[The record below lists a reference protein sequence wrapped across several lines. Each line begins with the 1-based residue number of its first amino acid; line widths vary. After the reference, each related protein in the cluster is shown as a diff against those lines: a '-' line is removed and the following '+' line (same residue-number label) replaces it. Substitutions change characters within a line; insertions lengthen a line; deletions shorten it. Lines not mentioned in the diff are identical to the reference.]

1 MPNTINEYFQ
11 PSSTSSHSNIDNL
24 ILQAELDKF
33 AQTGSMREDK
43 TPRYIGGTDDVVANI
58 ALSPILTL
66 KSMGNVGRK
75 ILEKTGLRN
84 PVSHFTTA
92 DRLGNI
98 LKQGVIKGKEQAFPG
113 KSFKEEAVDRKIRKL
128 YGKGAE
134 IEKSP
139 AVSVTRDPMFSNRPH
154 DYVGTDVRLVMDR
167 DKMIKKG
174 LKMQPYVEVG
184 GYRKT
189 LDALDDIVEYPRA
202 LQMNPRFE
210 FEERIRGNIPTEN
223 IKLID
228 ILNVPTPSLFGGESP
243 IYNERLMS
251 FLRALSKTDIPMIK
265 SPQAE
270 RAFEKIPKSG
280 LSELIQIKAPTY
292 KSEPFKVSDY
302 YSF

>member
-1 MPNTINEYFQ
+1 MPKTINEYFQ
-11 PSSTSSHSNIDNL
+11 PSSTGSHSNIDNL

-33 AQTGSMREDK
+33 AQTGSMREDR
-43 TPRYIGGTDDVVANI
+43 TPRYIGGTDDVVSNI

-92 DRLGNI
+92 DRLAKI
-98 LKQGVIKGKEQAFPG
+98 LKQGAIRGKEQAFPG
-113 KSFKEEAVDRKIRKL
+113 KPFRGETKYTGSSYQKS
-128 YGKGAE
+128 
-134 IEKSP
+134 SP

-154 DYVGTDVRLVMDR
+154 DYIGTDVRLVMDR

-189 LDALDDIVEYPRA
+189 LDALDRIFDVNTGT
-202 LQMNPRFE
+202 MNPRFE

-228 ILNVPTPSLFGGESP
+228 ILNVPTPDLFGKYSD

-251 FLRALSKTDIPMIK
+251 FLRGLSKTDIPMIK

-292 KSEPFKVSDY
+292 KSEPFTVSDY
-302 YSF
+302 YAI

>member
-1 MPNTINEYFQ
+1 MPPKTIREYFG
-11 PSSTSSHSNIDNL
+11 PSSTGVHNNIDDL
-24 ILQAELDKF
+24 ILQAELDRF
-33 AQTGSMREDK
+33 AQTGSIRADTSPE
-43 TPRYIGGTDDVVANI
+43 YIGGVDPVVENI
-58 ALSPILTL
+58 AMGPLLTL
-66 KSMGNVGRK
+66 KSLGSVGKK

-84 PVSHFTTA
+84 PVYHFTTA
-92 DRLGNI
+92 DRLGKI
-98 LKQGVIKGKEQAFPG
+98 LKQGAIRGKEQAFPG
-113 KSFKEEAVDRKIRKL
+113 KPFREDASSKKIRKL
-128 YGKGAE
+128 YGEGAPP
-134 IEKSP
+134 EKSP

-154 DYVGTDVRLVMDR
+154 DYIGTDIRLVMDR
-167 DKMIKKG
+167 DNMIKKG

-189 LDALDDIVEYPRA
+189 LDALDSYSLDN
-202 LQMNPRFE
+202 LGKMNPRFE

-228 ILNVPTPSLFGGESP
+228 ILNVPTPDLFGKYSD

-251 FLRALSKTDIPMIK
+251 FLRGLSKTDIPMIK

-280 LSELIQIKAPTY
+280 LSELIQVKAPTY

-302 YSF
+302 YTF

>member
-11 PSSTSSHSNIDNL
+11 PSSTGSHSNIDDL

-33 AQTGSMREDK
+33 AQTGSMREDR

-84 PVSHFTTA
+84 PVSHFTTG
-92 DRLGNI
+92 DRLGKI
-98 LKQGVIKGKEQAFPG
+98 LKQGAIRGKEQAFPG
-113 KSFKEEAVDRKIRKL
+113 KPFRGETKYTGSSYQKS
-128 YGKGAE
+128 
-134 IEKSP
+134 SP

-154 DYVGTDVRLVMDR
+154 DYIGTDVRLVMDR

-189 LDALDDIVEYPRA
+189 LDALNDFPGYSDNLGNK

-228 ILNVPTPSLFGGESP
+228 ILNVPTPDLFGGESP

-292 KSEPFKVSDY
+292 KSEPFTVSDY
-302 YSF
+302 YAF

>member
-11 PSSTSSHSNIDNL
+11 PSSTGSHSNIDDL

-33 AQTGSMREDK
+33 AQTGSMREDR

-84 PVSHFTTA
+84 PVSHFTTG
-92 DRLGNI
+92 DRLGKI
-98 LKQGVIKGKEQAFPG
+98 LKQGAIRGKEQAFPG
-113 KSFKEEAVDRKIRKL
+113 KPFRGETKYTGSSYQKS
-128 YGKGAE
+128 
-134 IEKSP
+134 SP

-154 DYVGTDVRLVMDR
+154 DYIGTDVRLVMDR

-189 LDALDDIVEYPRA
+189 LDALNDFPGYSDNLGNT

-228 ILNVPTPSLFGGESP
+228 ILNVPTPDLFGGESP

-292 KSEPFKVSDY
+292 KSEPFTVSDY
-302 YSF
+302 YAF

>member
-11 PSSTSSHSNIDNL
+11 PSSTSSHSNIDDL

-33 AQTGSMREDK
+33 AQTGSMREDR

-84 PVSHFTTA
+84 PVSHFTTG
-92 DRLGNI
+92 DRLGKI
-98 LKQGVIKGKEQAFPG
+98 LKQGAIRGKEQAFPG
-113 KSFKEEAVDRKIRKL
+113 KPFRGETKYTGSSYQKS
-128 YGKGAE
+128 
-134 IEKSP
+134 SP

-189 LDALDDIVEYPRA
+189 LDALDRIFDVNTGT
-202 LQMNPRFE
+202 MNPRFE

-228 ILNVPTPSLFGGESP
+228 ILNVPTPDLFGGYSD